1 MTPIQTVGERGLIS
15 ITVCQ
20 QIVVVAPS
28 SFNRYVSSVHIYPRS
43 FGNGL
48 HFAERRHL
56 VAGVAA
62 GHQLAVAS
70 SSAVTVLVGHHV
82 PRQGRVVEMVS
93 VGGCVVVAWKN
104 I

>member
-20 QIVVVAPS
+20 QIVVYVALS
-28 SFNRYVSSVHIYPRS
+28 SFDRYVSSDHIYPRP

-56 VAGVAA
+56 VAGVAV
-62 GHQLAVAS
+62 GHLLAVAS
-70 SSAVTVLVGHHV
+70 SSTVTVLVGHHV
-82 PRQGRVVEMVS
+82 PRQGRVVKMVS
-93 VGGCVVVAWKN
+93 VRGWVIMA
-104 I
+104 